1 MPAVWRVHP
10 PDPHRA
16 RTLAESLGLHPLTAQ
31 LLLNRGVA
39 DPAEAGRFLRPS
51 LGALGDPFGL
61 TGMAQAVARF
71 RRAAAERE
79 PILIFGDSDTDGLT
93 ASVILYEALRA
104 MGASV
109 RARQSN
115 RITDGYGLP
124 RTTVAQLAR
133 ASTRLVVLVDCG
145 TNQPEDVR
153 LLAERGIEVI
163 IIDHHVPLERAALPA
178 PRQRSVVR
186 QAGEPH
192 ALINPCCGGIGR
204 GMCSAGLAFKVA
216 QALVGRDEER
226 LAGWLDLA
234 ALGTLA
240 DCAPLVG
247 ESRLIVSLGLE
258 RIVSTRRPGLRRLCE
273 AAGLS
278 SAEPEAVLKKLV
290 PKINASGRLGDVSA
304 IWQVLLEACDERLE
318 KHLAAVEAAHG
329 TTRQL
334 HRQILA
340 EAQEQVSRLHFRD
353 QYVMVVSRAGWHRGL
368 MGPLASQLAQ
378 RYGRPAIAL
387 AMDEEQGTGSGRS
400 VGRFNLFD
408 VLRDCRN
415 LLVRFGG
422 HAQACGLTVH
432 RKDLERFRELLN
444 QRARAVFQEREGFF
458 SERAVDLE
466 LSLGELQPV
475 WVREMARLSPF
486 GQGNPRPTVL
496 LRRMSMRGLSARTG
510 TVSDGTVRV
519 AVRGRVPVVDPE
531 GSYDVVASPAL
542 ASGEL
547 VLTLG
552 EARVSEAPP
561 GPVRTSG
568 TTCTRA
574 PA

>member
-1 MPAVWRVHP
+1 MSSVWRVHP
-10 PDPHRA
+10 QDPHRA
-16 RTLAESLGLHPLTAQ
+16 RALAGSLGFHPLTAQ

-39 DPAEAGRFLRPS
+39 DECQAERFLNPS
-51 LGALGDPFGL
+51 FGDLADPFEL
-61 TGMAQAVARF
+61 SGMAQAVARF
-71 RRAAAERE
+71 RQAAASHE
-79 PILIFGDSDTDGLT
+79 PVLIFSDSDTDGLT

-104 MGASV
+104 LGIPV
-109 RARQSN
+109 RARASN
-115 RITDGYGLP
+115 RIVDGYGLP
-124 RTTVAQLAR
+124 RALVEQLAR

-153 LLAERGIEVI
+153 LLAERGIDVVI
-163 IIDHHVPLERAALPA
+163 VDHHAPLERSA
-178 PRQRSVVR
+178 
-186 QAGEPH
+186 EPQ
-192 ALINPCCGGIGR
+192 ALINPYCSGGTGR
-204 GMCSAGLAFKVA
+204 GMCSAGLAFKTA
-216 QALVGRDEER
+216 QALAGKNDER

-234 ALGTLA
+234 AIGTLA

-247 ESRLIVSLGLE
+247 ENRLIVSLGLE
-258 RIVSTRRPGLRRLCE
+258 RVVRTRRPGLRRLCK

-278 SAEPEAVLKKLV
+278 SAEPDAVIRKLV
-290 PKINASGRLGDVSA
+290 PKLNASGRLGEVSA
-304 IWQVLLEACDERLE
+304 VWRLLLEVCGERLE
-318 KHLAAVEAAHG
+318 EDLAAVGAAHD

-340 EAQEQVSRLHFRD
+340 QAQEQVSRLHFRD

-387 AMDEEQGTGSGRS
+387 AMDDEQGTGSGRS
-400 VGRFNLFD
+400 VGLFNLFEA
-408 VLRDCRN
+408 LRGCQD

-444 QRARAVFQEREGFF
+444 QRARVVFQER
-458 SERAVDLE
+458 STLLNTRTVDLE
-466 LSLGELQPV
+466 LSLGEIQTV
-475 WVREMARLSPF
+475 WVSEVARLSPF

-496 LRRMSMRGLSARTG
+496 LRRVAMRGLSARTG
-510 TVSDGTVRV
+510 TVSDGAVRV

-531 GSYDVVASPAL
+531 GAYDVVASPAL

-561 GPVRTSG
+561 APVRTSG
-568 TTCTRA
+568 TTYRRA